1 LTAPRPFVVDI
12 QSASA
17 VEDLPDP
24 ALLSQWVYATL
35 LAEDVAPAGE
45 VTLRIVDARESA
57 DLNTRYRHRSGPTN
71 VLSFPFD
78 PPPGVPTALLGDV
91 VICAPVVAREALEQ
105 GKPLAA
111 HWAHMVVHG
120 LLHLLGYDHLAPE
133 EAKEMEARERE
144 ILAGLGYADP
154 YHAEQD

>member
-1 LTAPRPFVVDI
+1 MIAPCPFVVDL
-12 QSASA
+12 QCVSEAK
-17 VEDLPDP
+17 DLPD
-24 ALLSQWVYATL
+24 ADTLSRWVCATL
-35 LAEDVAPAGE
+35 TAEDVAPEGE
-45 VTLRIVDARESA
+45 VTLRIVDASEGA

-105 GKPLAA
+105 SKPLAA

-120 LLHLLGYDHLAPE
+120 LLHLLGYDHLVPE
-133 EAKEMEARERE
+133 EAEEMEARERE